1 MLNNNRNHFTTYSI
15 KPNLHLSPVIF
26 TVDMEAAME
35 SAGDVRHHPAHRG
48 HQAPGR

>member
-1 MLNNNRNHFTTYSI
+1 MLNNNKTHLTIYGI
-15 KPNLHLSPVIF
+15 KPDLHLSPLIF

-35 SAGDVRHHPAHRG
+35 SAGDVRRHPAHRG